1 MDAIQNL
8 RSDSLSILFLLEI
21 FEAVLER
28 MAAGRAVDC
37 DHLNRLLEL
46 LRMKCRSHEEKLER
60 VFFPAL
66 WKTSTGR
73 FWKAPLIRKCSG
85 GAQFFRMARIIDGTT
100 RWFSC
105 KGE

>member
-46 LRMKCRSHEEKLER
+46 LRMKCRSHEEKLEK

-66 WKTSTGR
+66 ENAR
-73 FWKAPLIRKCSG
+73 FHYLGTDSLAMLLGTASEEVAC
-85 GAQFFRMARIIDGTT
+85 AR
-100 RWFSC
+100 
-105 KGE
+105 